1 MGVCRASATARLYA
15 SALVAPPS
23 WPPAM
28 SQWPSA
34 TWRQACAN
42 DACILRNV
50 LCITHGLRGH
60 VRCVCASQLM
70 LRILSLNLVFTVHKG
85 ITKLLSMSNRVI
97 LVGT

>member
-1 MGVCRASATARLYA
+1 MGVCRASASARLYA

-34 TWRQACAN
+34 TWRQACTN
-42 DACILRNV
+42 DACIFRSA
-50 LCITHGLRGH
+50 LCITHGLPGH
-60 VRCVCASQLM
+60 VRCVCVSQLM
-70 LRILSLNLVFTVHKG
+70 LRILSLNVVFTVHKG
-85 ITKLLSMSNRVI
+85 ITKLLTMSNTVI